1 MGLINLEG
9 FHMKKKIFLAAVV
22 VFVLWSVMGFIVHG
36 VILKSAYASTASLWR
51 PMAEMKMGLMYVTVF
66 IAALA
71 FSAIYGYLAGKKST
85 TVGLMYGLLY
95 GIAVG
100 VGMGYGSYSM
110 MPIPYSMALTWFLST
125 VIEGVPGGVVL
136 GAIIKN

>member
-1 MGLINLEG
+1 
-9 FHMKKKIFLAAVV
+9 MKKKIFLAAVV
-22 VFVLWSVMGFIVHG
+22 VFVLWSVLDFIVHG

-71 FSAIYGYLAGKKST
+71 FSAIYGYLVAKKSAM
-85 TVGLMYGLLY
+85 VGLTYGLLY

-125 VIEGVPGGVVL
+125 VLKGILGGLLL